1 MPNQGN
7 IKAKSL
13 TILEDQM
20 THEYLSW
27 KKAEHYAETFQNS
40 TLKTMASDISQCHR
54 QRFNRLFDY
63 LNSHA

>member
-20 THEYLSW
+20 KHEFLSF
-27 KKAEHYAETFQNS
+27 KKAEHHAETFQDQ
-40 TLKTMASDISQCHR
+40 TLKTMALDIAQCHR